1 MPHPPERNMSMS
13 WRLAQ
18 AGRSG
23 ISVINNDSLH
33 SPRGNKKVRRDML
46 AAGPG
51 CLIEGATATP
61 VAIMNAMEEISV
73 RWHTF
78 KVALYIPPDSGS
90 GRLRTLALRLPNSA
104 ARSKRLRFFPHDI
117 AVLRSC
123 RSEKLDQ
130 R

>member
-1 MPHPPERNMSMS
+1 MPLS

-90 GRLRTLALRLPNSA
+90 GRLRTLALHLAEFSCQGQEATFLPT
-104 ARSKRLRFFPHDI
+104 
-117 AVLRSC
+117 
-123 RSEKLDQ
+123 
-130 R
+130 